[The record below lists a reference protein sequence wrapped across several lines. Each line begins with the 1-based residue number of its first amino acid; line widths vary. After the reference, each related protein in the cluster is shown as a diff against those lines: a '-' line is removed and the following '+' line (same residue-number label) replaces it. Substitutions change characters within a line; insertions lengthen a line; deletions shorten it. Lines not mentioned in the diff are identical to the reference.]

1 MKYKKLHNFKD
12 IINRT
17 DFEYISNMNNIKQIE
32 VIIEVNILNPS
43 INDKICVQ
51 LLRDFNSSTETFHN
65 SINGQNIEFLR
76 KGYYETRREIEN
88 ALNIFAKV
96 NSEDRRIIGRHTIHK
111 IKKRF
116 LMGLSIYL
124 NF

>member
-17 DFEYISNMNNIKQIE
+17 DFEYISNMDNIKQIE
-32 VIIEVNILNPS
+32 AIIEVNILNPS
-43 INDKICVQ
+43 INDKNCVQ

-76 KGYYETRREIEN
+76 KGYYETSAI
-88 ALNIFAKV
+88 
-96 NSEDRRIIGRHTIHK
+96 
-111 IKKRF
+111 
-116 LMGLSIYL
+116 
-124 NF
+124 